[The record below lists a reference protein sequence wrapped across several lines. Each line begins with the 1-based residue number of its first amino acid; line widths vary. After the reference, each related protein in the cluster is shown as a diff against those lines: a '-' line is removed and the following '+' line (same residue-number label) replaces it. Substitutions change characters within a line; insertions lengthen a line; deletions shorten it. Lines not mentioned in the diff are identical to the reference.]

1 MASKTIFISSTYKD
15 LCQHRRA
22 VWDVLTKFD
31 VNVRGM
37 EQFGARTSGPL
48 ETCLA
53 EVGQSD
59 VYVGIIAF
67 RLGSID
73 AESRQSFTELEYEHA
88 VALKKDILIYL
99 ADEDAAI
106 FPFSALDTDSKRKAQ
121 LLSFKKRLLDQQ
133 TVD

>member
-1 MASKTIFISSTYKD
+1 
-15 LCQHRRA
+15 LRQHRRA
-22 VWDVLTKFD
+22 VWEVLKKFD

-48 ETCLA
+48 DTCLA

-73 AESRQSFTELEYEHA
+73 AESHQSFTELEYEHA

-106 FPFSALDTDSKRKAQ
+106 SPLAHSILSRSARLNCFPSRNVLATSIR
-121 LLSFKKRLLDQQ
+121 
-133 TVD
+133 